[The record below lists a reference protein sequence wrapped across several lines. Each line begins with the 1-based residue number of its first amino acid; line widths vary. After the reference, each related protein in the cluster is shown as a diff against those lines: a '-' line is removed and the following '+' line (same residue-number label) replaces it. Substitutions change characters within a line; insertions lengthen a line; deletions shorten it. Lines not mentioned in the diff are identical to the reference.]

1 MDGTCPQWEDL
12 RAEAYGLGFGEPIG
26 ISAEHSE
33 GLIDMFELLKPF
45 GDLLNLN
52 KKADRE
58 RYALLE
64 KEKALEKEEHA
75 EKKESSGRGSEWYEK
90 ELSAMTQR
98 DWRIMREDFEIKV
111 QGARAVNPLRFWR
124 EAPIHPAILRAVE
137 ELGCVW

>member
-64 KEKALEKEEHA
+64 KEKAQRATTEQPYDIEMNVPVV
-75 EKKESSGRGSEWYEK
+75 GIDVGYE
-90 ELSAMTQR
+90 
-98 DWRIMREDFEIKV
+98 
-111 QGARAVNPLRFWR
+111 P
-124 EAPIHPAILRAVE
+124 
-137 ELGCVW
+137 

>member
-1 MDGTCPQWEDL
+1 MDGTFPQWEDL

-58 RYALLE
+58 QP
-64 KEKALEKEEHA
+64 
-75 EKKESSGRGSEWYEK
+75 YEI
-90 ELSAMTQR
+90 ETNVPVVGI
-98 DWRIMREDFEIKV
+98 DVGYE
-111 QGARAVNPLRFWR
+111 P
-124 EAPIHPAILRAVE
+124 
-137 ELGCVW
+137 

>member
-1 MDGTCPQWEDL
+1 M
-12 RAEAYGLGFGEPIG
+12 GFGEPIG

-64 KEKALEKEEHA
+64 KEKAQ
-75 EKKESSGRGSEWYEK
+75 STTSEQPYEIETNVPVVGIRDEG
-90 ELSAMTQR
+90 EL
-98 DWRIMREDFEIKV
+98 
-111 QGARAVNPLRFWR
+111 
-124 EAPIHPAILRAVE
+124 
-137 ELGCVW
+137 